1 MGVKGLKLSF
11 PGNSKIAILNK
22 KNQLI
27 FKQKG
32 KVKYI
37 TKNIINCLNKHQ
49 IF

>member
-37 TKNIINCLNKHQ
+37 TKNIKL
-49 IF
+49 FE

>member
-11 PGNSKIAILNK
+11 PGNTKIAILNKK

-37 TKNIINCLNKHQ
+37 TKKNKL
-49 IF
+49 FE